1 MKRRRLVA
9 LVSSLIVVAMGLV
22 VLATGFFVTQTNYG
36 QEQIR
41 RLIREQLAGSING
54 KLYIGHISGSW
65 LTGISIDSLALR
77 GPDDSLFVSTGRVTA
92 TYDPRDLI
100 DKRVYLRSVDVEHP
114 LVILHQHE
122 EGEWNYQHIFKRGG
136 PPGPKTPGRKFGD
149 YVVLDSVRVHDGF
162 FRLTLPWHPD
172 DSLHGARRDSA
183 IRYELARK
191 DHEIR
196 REHEEGKDVFQ
207 HTYRWQRL
215 DVALSHIRLAD
226 PDSDRFGRFFAI
238 DSLRVAESDPPF
250 DFRDIRGSLRQAGDS
265 IWIDVPHF
273 DLPASTGKAS
283 GKLWWGSDLPLRYDI
298 AVHGDSVAL
307 NDVAW
312 VYPTLPTTGGGSL
325 DLYIRND
332 ARNLHVMT
340 YRLAN
345 MDVRTTKSHLL
356 GTMTFAV
363 GGPVLAVRDVDM
375 RVDPMDWDF
384 LRVINGKPFPEDFR
398 GQLVGTVKARGGP
411 LNQFIVDAAQVTWR
425 DGHVP
430 GAVSSAKAQGGL
442 DILFP
447 AFTKFHGLRVDV
459 AKLDL
464 RTIEYLFPN
473 FPALRGT
480 VAGVATLDSSWLDVR
495 FSQADLTHQDGE
507 GQPSRF
513 TGAGRVTWGEQFMT
527 YDMDLVA
534 QPLSLTMLARS
545 YPKLPLQGIYT
556 GPVKVKGTVADLAV
570 ATTLQGEAGTL
581 SFDGTVDS
589 YPPGYAVHG
598 TGQLGQLDLARLV
611 STPGTVPTSLT
622 GEYALQLAGDSLAD
636 LAGTASVGLRR
647 SEIDGTRIYDGR
659 AALRFAGGRL
669 SVDTLRAET
678 VAGSVTAQGAL
689 GLPHGVSDSMT
700 VRLTMDSLGGLRR
713 WLAPAKEGAAA
724 DTLEGLTRVAVTLA
738 GRLDSLDARGEAA
751 VARLIYGAAHADSI
765 AARFDLH
772 DVLRDPRGS
781 LAFAVDTLRFGTTRF
796 DSLSG
801 VVQLAGKNDATF
813 RVAMNAAHDRVLGG
827 ARGVYARRG
836 GVMRLTIDSL
846 AVAADT
852 SRWQLAA
859 PATFARDSQALTL
872 DSLVLRDGRRGRIAL
887 AGAFPDS
894 APVHGEL
901 HAERVALGDLGM
913 LLQSQTALGGEGS
926 LDVRVDGTRAAPVIG
941 VASQLDS
948 LVVGSMHVE
957 RVTAGGSY
965 RNDRFSAS
973 MALMRKGVPALQ
985 ATASLPVAL
994 TLFGGR
1000 LLDDSLSG
1008 QVRADTADFAIV
1020 EAFSPDLQNS
1030 KGRLSANLAIGGTWK
1045 RPTIGGTVAAAN
1057 GEVDVKSLG
1066 IRLHDITADIAV
1078 LPGLDSLKIS
1088 RLSAWSGARPTN
1100 SISLLGSVGF
1110 ADRDNLTIDLTLQA
1124 HQFHAMDRRT
1134 MAKLDVS
1141 TGPGGVRLF
1150 GPERAATLTGTMIV
1164 DRGTLYLPDADLLKK
1179 QVVDLTGAD
1188 TLFGEE
1194 DERSKVILPQPP
1206 SALVQGLNIAGV
1218 QIRLGDDVWM
1228 RSNEADVKLSGALS
1242 VRSVRAATTIKDA
1255 YATVGPTYKLALEGS
1270 LNADRGTYNLDLG
1283 VVQREFRVQS
1293 GTITFQGTADNNPIV
1308 DITALHTVRRPDKSD
1323 IGVLVHLHG
1332 PLNPYPALDFAST
1345 ESYEI
1350 SQTDLV
1356 SYLVAGQPSF
1366 ETTQDVKNTVASVL
1380 LPTASTYLSG
1390 KLKGLVGSGLEIQ
1403 GGTTSFQGGS
1413 TTSTGKSI
1421 SNIIWTSRLG
1431 GEKQL
1436 TNNLFVRVTTGLCAF
1451 RNEQQGLQL
1460 DPNTI
1465 AQYMEWKLDYRLN
1478 TATSLQAGIEPA
1490 TSQAD
1495 CTNSASRL
1503 ISTPR
1508 QFGLSLFHT
1517 WNF

>member
-9 LVSSLIVVAMGLV
+9 LVSALIVVAMGLV
-22 VLATGFFVTQTNYG
+22 VLATGFFITQTNYG

-41 RLIREQLAGSING
+41 KLIREQLAGSING
-54 KLYIGHISGSW
+54 KLYVGHISGSW
-65 LTGISIDSLALR
+65 LTGISIDSVALR
-77 GPDDSLFVSTGRVTA
+77 GPDDSLFLSTGRITA

-122 EGEWNYQHIFKRGG
+122 EGEWNYQHIFKKGG
-136 PPGPKTPGRKFGD
+136 PSGPKTPGRKFGD
-149 YVVLDSVRVHDGF
+149 YVVLDSVKVHDGF

-172 DSLHGARRDSA
+172 DSLHGAKRDSA
-183 IRYELARK
+183 IKYELSRK

-196 REHEEGKDVFQ
+196 KEHEEGKDVFQ
-207 HTYRWQRL
+207 HTYRWQNL
-215 DVALSHIRLAD
+215 DIALSHIRLAD
-226 PDSDRFGRFFAI
+226 PDSDKFGRFFAI

-250 DFRDIRGSLRQAGDS
+250 NFRNVHGALRQAGDS
-265 IWIDVPHF
+265 IWIDIPHF
-273 DLPASTGKAS
+273 DLPASTGKGS

-332 ARNLHVMT
+332 PRNLRVMT

-345 MDVRTTKSHLL
+345 MDVRTTRSHLL

-375 RVDPMDWDF
+375 RVDPMDWEF
-384 LRVINGKPFPEDFR
+384 LRVINGKPFPEDFQ
-398 GQLVGTVKARGGP
+398 GQLYGTVKARGGP
-411 LNQFIVDAAQVTWR
+411 LNDFSVDAAQVTWR
-425 DGHVP
+425 DTHVP
-430 GAVSSAKAQGGL
+430 GAVSSARAQGGL

-447 AFTKFHGLRVDV
+447 AFTKFRGLHVDV

-473 FPALRGT
+473 FPAIHGT

-495 FSQADLTHQDGE
+495 FSQADLTHQDGD

-513 TGAGRVTWGEQFMT
+513 TGSGRVTWGEQFMT
-527 YDMDLVA
+527 YDMDLQA

-545 YPKLPLQGIYT
+545 YPKMPLQGIYT
-556 GPVKVKGTVADLAV
+556 GPMKIKGTVADLAV
-570 ATTLQGEAGTL
+570 NTTLQGDAGTL
-581 SFDGTVDS
+581 SFDGTLDT

-598 TGQLGQLDLARLV
+598 TGQLQQLDLAKLI
-611 STPGTVPTSLT
+611 STPGTTPSSLT
-622 GEYALQLAGDSLAD
+622 GQYALQLAGDSLAN
-636 LAGTASVGLRR
+636 LAGTATLGLQR
-647 SEIDGTRIYDGR
+647 SEIDGTRVYDAR
-659 AALRFAGGRL
+659 TALRFADGRL
-669 SVDTLRAET
+669 VIDTLRAET
-678 VAGSVTAQGAL
+678 VAGSVTAQGGL
-689 GLPHGVSDSMT
+689 GLPHGRPDSMT

-713 WLAPAKEGAAA
+713 WLSSPKAAA
-724 DTLEGLTRVAVTLA
+724 PDTLEGVTRVAVTLA
-738 GRLDSLDARGEAA
+738 GRVDSLDARGEAA
-751 VARLIYGAAHADSI
+751 VARLIYGTTHADSI
-765 AARFDLH
+765 AAHFDLR
-772 DVLRDPRGS
+772 DVLRDPRGTVT
-781 LAFAVDTLRFGTTRF
+781 FAIDTLRFGTTRF

-801 VVQLAGKNDATF
+801 AVQLAGKNDATF
-813 RVAMNAAHDRVLGG
+813 RVALNAAHDRVLGG
-827 ARGVYARRG
+827 ARGVYAQRA
-836 GVMRLTIDSL
+836 GVMRVTIDSL
-846 AVAADT
+846 AIAADT

-872 DSLVLRDGRRGRIAL
+872 DSLVLRDGRRGRIAVV
-887 AGAFPDS
+887 GSFPDS

-901 HAERVALGDLGM
+901 HAERVSLADLGM
-913 LLQSQTALGGEGS
+913 LLQTQSTLGGQGS

-941 VASQLDS
+941 VTSQLDS
-948 LVVGSMHVE
+948 LVVGTMHVE

-965 RNDRFSAS
+965 QNDRFNTSV
-973 MALMRKGVPALQ
+973 ALMRKGVPALQ

-994 TLFGGR
+994 TLFGGQ

-1008 QVRADTADFAIV
+1008 RVRADTADFAIV
-1020 EAFSPDLQNS
+1020 EAFSPDLHNG
-1030 KGRLSANLAIGGTWK
+1030 KGRISADLAIGGTWK
-1045 RPTIGGTVAAAN
+1045 RPTIGGTIAATN
-1057 GEVDVKSLG
+1057 GEVDVRSLG
-1066 IRLHDITADIAV
+1066 IGLRGITADIAV
-1078 LPGLDSLKIS
+1078 LPGLDSLKIN
-1088 RLSAWSGARPTN
+1088 RLSAWSGARPSN
-1100 SISLLGSVGF
+1100 SISLTGSVGF
-1110 ADRDNLTIDLTLQA
+1110 SDRENLTLDLTLLA

-1141 TGPGGVRLF
+1141 TGPDGVRLF

-1188 TLFGEE
+1188 SLFADE
-1194 DERSKVILPQPP
+1194 DDRSKVILPQPP

-1218 QIRLGDDVWM
+1218 QIRLGDDVWL

-1242 VRSVRAATTIKDA
+1242 VRSVRAATQIKDA
-1255 YATVGPTYKLALEGS
+1255 YAALGPTYKLALEGS

-1345 ESYEI
+1345 ENYEI

-1390 KLKGLVGSGLEIQ
+1390 KLKSLIGSGLEIQ
-1403 GGTTSFQGGS
+1403 GGTTSFQGGA
-1413 TTSTGKSI
+1413 TSGSNRL

-1436 TNNLFVRVTTGLCAF
+1436 TNNLFVRVTAGLCAF
-1451 RNEQQGLQL
+1451 RNEQTAGLQL
-1460 DPNTI
+1460 DPTTIKNT
-1465 AQYMEWKLDYRLN
+1465 MEWKLDYRLN
-1478 TATSLQAGIEPA
+1478 SVTSLQAGVEPA
-1490 TSQAD
+1490 TAQVD
-1495 CTNSASRL
+1495 CTNTAARL
-1503 ISTPR
+1503 ISTPQ

>member
-1 MKRRRLVA
+1 MKRRRLIA
-9 LVSSLIVVAMGLV
+9 LVSTLIVVAMGLV
-22 VLATGFFVTQTNYG
+22 VFATGFFITQTSYG
-36 QEQIR
+36 QRQIR

-54 KLYIGHISGSW
+54 KLYIGQISGSW
-65 LTGISIDSLALR
+65 LTGITIDSLALR
-77 GPDDSLFVSTGRVTA
+77 GPDDSLFLSTGRVTA

-122 EGEWNYQHIFKRGG
+122 EGEWNYQHIFKKGG
-136 PPGPKTPGRKFGD
+136 PSGPKTPGRKFGD
-149 YVVLDSVRVHDGF
+149 FVVLDSVRVHDGF

-172 DSLHGARRDSA
+172 DSLHGAKRDSA
-183 IRYELARK
+183 IRFELARK

-207 HTYRWQRL
+207 HTYRWEKL

-226 PDSDRFGRFFAI
+226 PDSDKYGRFFAI

-250 DFRDIRGSLRQAGDS
+250 KFRNVHGSMRQLGDS
-265 IWIDVPHF
+265 IWIDIPHF
-273 DLPASTGKAS
+273 DLPASTGRGA
-283 GKLWWGSDLPLRYDI
+283 GKLWWGSDLPVRYDLAI
-298 AVHGDSVAL
+298 HGDSVAL
-307 NDVAW
+307 DDVAW

-325 DLYIRND
+325 DLFIKND
-332 ARNLHVMT
+332 ARDLHVMT

-345 MDVRTTKSHLL
+345 MDVRSTKSHLQ

-375 RVDPMDWDF
+375 RVEPMDWEF
-384 LRVINGKPFPEDFR
+384 LRTINGKPFPEDFA

-411 LNQFIVDAAQVTWR
+411 LNHFVVDAANVLWR
-425 DGHVP
+425 DTHVP
-430 GAVSSAKAQGGL
+430 GAVSSAKAQGEL

-447 AFTKFHGLRVDV
+447 AFTKFHGLHVDV
-459 AKLDL
+459 SKLDL

-473 FPALRGT
+473 FPRLGGT

-513 TGAGRVTWGEQFMT
+513 TGSGRVTWGEQFMT
-527 YDMDLVA
+527 YDMDLQA
-534 QPLSLTMLARS
+534 QPVSLTMLARS
-545 YPKLPLQGIYT
+545 YPKMPLQGIYT
-556 GPVKVKGTVADLAV
+556 GPVKLKGTVADLAV
-570 ATTLQGEAGTL
+570 STRLQGDAGTIA
-581 SFDGTVDS
+581 FDGTLDS

-598 TGQLGQLDLARLV
+598 TGQLQQLDLARLI
-611 STPGTVPTSLT
+611 STPGTTPSSLT
-622 GEYALQLAGDSLAD
+622 GEYALQLAGDSLAN
-636 LAGTASVGLRR
+636 LAGSATVALQR
-647 SEIDGTRIYDGR
+647 SEIEGTRIYDGR
-659 AALRFAGGRL
+659 AALRFADGRL

-678 VAGSVTAQGAL
+678 VAGSVTAQGAI
-689 GLPHGVSDSMT
+689 GLPHGVSDSLT

-713 WLAPAKEGAAA
+713 WLAPAKDGVAP
-724 DTLEGLTRVAVTLA
+724 DTLEGVTRVAVVLA

-751 VARLIYGAAHADSI
+751 VARLIYGTTHADSV
-765 AARFDLH
+765 AARFDLR
-772 DVLRDPRGS
+772 DVLRDPRGAVS
-781 LAFAVDTLRFGTTRF
+781 FAVDTLRFGTTRF

-801 VVQLAGKNDATF
+801 TVQLAGKNDANF
-813 RVAMNAAHDRVLGG
+813 SLAMTAARDRVLGG
-827 ARGVYARRG
+827 ARGAYAVRD
-836 GVMRLTIDSL
+836 GVTRLTIDSL
-846 AVAADT
+846 AIVADT
-852 SRWQLAA
+852 SRWRLAA
-859 PATFARDSQALTL
+859 PATFARDSQSLSV
-872 DSLVLRDGRRGRIAL
+872 DSLVLLDGRRGRIAL
-887 AGAFPDS
+887 FGIFPDS
-894 APVHGEL
+894 ALVHGEL
-901 HAERVALGDLGM
+901 HAERVSLADLGM
-913 LLQSQTALGGEGS
+913 LVQTQATLGGQGS
-926 LDVRVDGTRAAPVIG
+926 LDVRVEGTRAAPVIS
-941 VASQLDS
+941 VTSQLDS
-948 LVVGSMHVE
+948 LRVGSMHVE

-965 RNDRFSAS
+965 RADRFDAS
-973 MALMRKGVPALQ
+973 VALMRKGVPAVQ

-994 TLFGGR
+994 TLFGGQ

-1008 QVRADTADFAIV
+1008 RVRADTADFAIV
-1020 EAFSPDLQNS
+1020 EAFSPDLQNG
-1030 KGRLSANLAIGGTWK
+1030 KGRISADLAIGGTWK
-1045 RPTIGGTVAAAN
+1045 RPTLGGTIATNDA
-1057 GEVDVKSLG
+1057 EVDVKSLG

-1078 LPGLDSLKIS
+1078 LPGLDSLKIK

-1100 SISLLGSVGF
+1100 SISLVGSLGFS
-1110 ADRDNLTIDLTLQA
+1110 DRDNLTIDLTLQA

-1134 MAKLDVS
+1134 TAKLDVS
-1141 TGPGGVRLF
+1141 TGPEGVRLF

-1188 TLFGEE
+1188 SLFGDE
-1194 DERSKVILPQPP
+1194 DERSKVVLPQPP
-1206 SALVQGLNIAGV
+1206 SALVQGLEIAGV
-1218 QIRLGDDVWM
+1218 QIQLGDDVWL

-1255 YATVGPTYKLALEGS
+1255 YSTLGPTYKLALEGS
-1270 LNADRGTYNLDLG
+1270 LNADRGTYTLDLG

-1345 ESYEI
+1345 ENYEI

-1390 KLKGLVGSGLEIQ
+1390 KLKSLVGSGIEIQ
-1403 GGTTSFQGGS
+1403 GGTTNAFQ
-1413 TTSTGKSI
+1413 TGATNRNLT
-1421 SNIIWTSRLG
+1421 NIIWTSRLG

-1436 TNNLFVRVTTGLCAF
+1436 TNNLFVRVTAGLCAF
-1451 RNEQQGLQL
+1451 KNVEQSGL
-1460 DPNTI
+1460 DPNEIKNT
-1465 AQYMEWKLDYRLN
+1465 MEWKLDYRLDK
-1478 TATSLQAGIEPA
+1478 ATSVQAGIEPA
-1490 TSQAD
+1490 TKDID
-1495 CTNSASRL
+1495 CTNSSVSRL
-1503 ISTPR
+1503 ISTPQ